1 MEIKATLKYLR
12 MSPRKVR
19 IVASLI
25 KGMRVQKAE
34 NQLRFILK
42 RAAHPLYKLLKS
54 AVANAENNF
63 NLEKKNLYVSEIKV
77 DGASM
82 LKRFRPRAFGRA
94 SAIRK
99 RMSHV
104 SMVLGVKEGIKED
117 NVYLPK
123 RESSGRTKE
132 KEVEKNAIVPERT
145 EAEKSFVK
153 KDKKFTREG
162 VSKTTKKSADFVRRI
177 FNRKAI

>member
-1 MEIKATLKYLR
+1 MISISGIEYQKELESLPFFNKSQARLLIGKTGRNLDAKLAQLKKVGYL
-12 MSPRKVR
+12 V
-19 IVASLI
+19 
-25 KGMRVQKAE
+25 
-34 NQLRFILK
+34 
-42 RAAHPLYKLLKS
+42 PL
-54 AVANAENNF
+54 
-63 NLEKKNLYVSEIKV
+63 KKNLYVSEIKV

-99 RMSHV
+99 RMSHI